1 MKSMPFSNIRESFTS
16 VANEVEFYKE
26 SYILTKNNRAV
37 LGIVPAE
44 ILLLLGEVLDLSR
57 TSKDLAKITEKY
69 TLAISKEEHQEI
81 LELLKNVPIPN
92 KRMQASIKAAAR
104 KFEA

>member
-1 MKSMPFSNIRESFTS
+1 MPFSNIRESFTS

-26 SYILTKNNRAV
+26 SYVLTKNNRAV

-44 ILLLLGEVLDLSR
+44 VLLLLGEVLDLSR
-57 TSKDLAKITEKY
+57 NSKEIAKITEKY

-81 LELLKNVPIPN
+81 LALLENLPAPN
-92 KRMQASIKAAAR
+92 KRLQASMKAAER
-104 KFEA
+104 KFGS